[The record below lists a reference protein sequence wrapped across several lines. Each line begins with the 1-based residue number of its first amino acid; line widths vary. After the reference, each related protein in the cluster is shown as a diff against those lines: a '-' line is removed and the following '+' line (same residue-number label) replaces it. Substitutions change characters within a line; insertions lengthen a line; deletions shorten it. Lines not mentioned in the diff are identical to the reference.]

1 MAGELEQYIQNFQSY
16 VNAGRLVT
24 GIKDKPVPPP
34 KPQVATVEEAK
45 AIEVIEKQ
53 IETKKIE
60 LPIEFDSQLYHTE
73 VLKRVEGTHGE
84 KNPLTIAYQAS
95 DLGFLTPC
103 RSLTEARGYMDYLS
117 ALYEIAFSAKWGYGY
132 GDALEKVTEPGCPTC
147 TGEFAKCGGSF
158 SLDTK
163 ALYMGI
169 EYYDILRKLVK
180 VLNRRNAVY
189 DLTDWNKVIMRL
201 GKNPSLLAVSVLS
214 EM

>member
-1 MAGELEQYIQNFQSY
+1 MAGEFEKYLQDFQSY
-16 VNAGRLVT
+16 VNAGKLAT

-34 KPQVATVEEAK
+34 KPQITTAEEAK
-45 AIEVIEKQ
+45 AIEVVEKQ

-60 LPIEFDSQLYHTE
+60 LPIEFDSLPYHAE

-84 KNPLTIAYQAS
+84 KNPLTIAYEAAN
-95 DLGFLTPC
+95 LGFLTLC
-103 RSLTEARGYMDYLS
+103 RSLLEARGYMDYLC

-132 GDALEKVTEPGCPTC
+132 DEALEKAKEPGCPTC

-163 ALYMGI
+163 AFYMGI
-169 EYYDILRKLVK
+169 DYYDILCKLVK

-189 DLTDWNKVIMRL
+189 TLDNWNKVIMKL